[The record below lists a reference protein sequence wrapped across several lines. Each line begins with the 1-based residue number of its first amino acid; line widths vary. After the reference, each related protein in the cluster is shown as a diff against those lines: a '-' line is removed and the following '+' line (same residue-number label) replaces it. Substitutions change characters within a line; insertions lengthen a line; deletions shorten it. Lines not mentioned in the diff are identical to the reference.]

1 MTKRLSDL
9 LEDLAVHARKAEDA
23 TAAAEKEGREK
34 ITARQQEAY
43 AATKNAVEKVE
54 QKVKSAGDLASRDL
68 STVKAKIAA
77 DLIALKEGVAHAGHE
92 LDVKHAQ
99 VRADRLS
106 GRRISLLITPLR
118 RLSKRDSP
126 RSALSLPEQKLSSK
140 QAGKDQPGSG
150 KLLGN

>member
-54 QKVKSAGDLASRDL
+54 QKVKSAGDSASRDL

-99 VRADRLS
+99 VRADRLEWEADFAIDYAIAAVEQA
-106 GRRISLLITPLR
+106 GLA
-118 RLSKRDSP
+118 
-126 RSALSLPEQKLSSK
+126 ALGAVLARAEAVK
-140 QAGKDQPGSG
+140 QASR
-150 KLLGN
+150 